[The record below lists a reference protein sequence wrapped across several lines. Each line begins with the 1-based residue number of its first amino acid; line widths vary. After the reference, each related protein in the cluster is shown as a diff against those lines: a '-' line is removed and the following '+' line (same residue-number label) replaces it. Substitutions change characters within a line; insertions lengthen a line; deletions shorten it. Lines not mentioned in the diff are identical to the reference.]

1 MGCVFFKLCC
11 WNSCFYFWSQS
22 QWLLWT
28 HHAYL
33 SCLNSVKMFASS
45 HFNVAKL
52 LKAASKVV
60 RCIHFWLFE
69 HATMLYESFELNS
82 YFTMSNT
89 DQLGYVQCTSAF
101 LAIAQCHVP
110 LFAVKVL
117 PVQCFFRWSSELHFI
132 AWMRGVLV
140 SCISSEAQIKLKCS
154 LVTAIS
160 CSVVSE
166 HATDPS
172 ARSFSKMLWKRCS

>member
-1 MGCVFFKLCC
+1 
-11 WNSCFYFWSQS
+11 
-22 QWLLWT
+22 
-28 HHAYL
+28 
-33 SCLNSVKMFASS
+33 MFASS

-60 RCIHFWLFE
+60 RRIHFWLFE

-82 YFTMSNT
+82 YSTMSNT

-117 PVQCFFRWSSELHFI
+117 PVQCLFR
-132 AWMRGVLV
+132 
-140 SCISSEAQIKLKCS
+140 
-154 LVTAIS
+154 
-160 CSVVSE
+160 
-166 HATDPS
+166 
-172 ARSFSKMLWKRCS
+172 